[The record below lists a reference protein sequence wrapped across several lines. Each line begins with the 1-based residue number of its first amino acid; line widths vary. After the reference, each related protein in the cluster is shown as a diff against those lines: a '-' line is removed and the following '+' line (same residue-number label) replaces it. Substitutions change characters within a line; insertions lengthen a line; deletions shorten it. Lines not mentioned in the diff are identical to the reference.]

1 LWAGVAVED
10 DVLAFMVIV
19 ESKGWNY
26 FWSVSS
32 LLISRFNIPTLEH
45 AGCLKVVDVKTATSV

>member
-19 ESKGWNY
+19 ESKVGIILGG
-26 FWSVSS
+26 FQ
-32 LLISRFNIPTLEH
+32 
-45 AGCLKVVDVKTATSV
+45 AC